1 MYYIL
6 ARICGLGR
14 GEVISIQVQMN
25 WNLHAERMKL
35 LPRFRGDFHELL
47 AFISFS
53 IIYKH
58 INISVNILN
67 SIID

>member
-25 WNLHAERMKL
+25 WILHAERMKL

-47 AFISFS
+47 AFLS
-53 IIYKH
+53 
-58 INISVNILN
+58 
-67 SIID
+67 